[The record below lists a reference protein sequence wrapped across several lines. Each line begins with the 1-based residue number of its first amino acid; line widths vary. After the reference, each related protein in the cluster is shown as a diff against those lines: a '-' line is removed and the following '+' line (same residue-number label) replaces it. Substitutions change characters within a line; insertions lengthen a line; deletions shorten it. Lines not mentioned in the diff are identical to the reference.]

1 MRTALVG
8 FGHAGQVFHGPLLA
22 DDARYRLEVIVTSD
36 AGRAAAA
43 ARLHPQA
50 RVVPDLAAA
59 LATGPDLVVV
69 ASPPATHVPAATAA
83 LAAGCAVVLDKPMCP
98 DPAEGRALVER
109 AEALGRPLTVF
120 HNRRWDSELLT
131 LQRLLAEGALG
142 EVWRFESRLE
152 RWKTAETKPWKAAAT
167 WREGG
172 GVLFD
177 LGSHLIDQALVLF
190 GPVDE
195 VHAELSAHRG
205 GADDDAFVSLRHRSG
220 VRSHLTMST
229 TAALTGDRMRVLGSR
244 AAFVKTAP
252 DVQEAQ
258 LAAGLAPSAADYG
271 QEPPALLG
279 TGDGAEPVACEPGR
293 YPRFYDL
300 LATALLE
307 GGPLPVDPREALAVV
322 ELVAR
327 IHRVRVPE
335 TSVAG

>member
-1 MRTALVG
+1 M
-8 FGHAGQVFHGPLLA
+8 
-22 DDARYRLEVIVTSD
+22 
-36 AGRAAAA
+36 
-43 ARLHPQA
+43 
-50 RVVPDLAAA
+50 VPDVATA

-69 ASPPATHVPAATAA
+69 ASPPATHVPVATAA
-83 LAAGCAVVLDKPMCP
+83 LEAGCAVVLDKPMCP
-98 DPAEGRALVER
+98 DPSQGRALVER

-152 RWKTAETKPWKAAAT
+152 RWKTVETKPWKAAAT

-195 VHAELSAHRG
+195 VHAERSAHRG
-205 GADDDAFVSLRHRSG
+205 GADDDAFVSLHHSSG

-244 AAFVKTAP
+244 AAFVKAAP

-258 LAAGLAPSAADYG
+258 LAAGLAPSAPGYG
-271 QEPPALLG
+271 AEPPALLG
-279 TGDGAEPVACEPGR
+279 VGADTLDVACEPGS

-300 LATALLE
+300 LATALRE
-307 GGPLPVDPREALAVV
+307 GGPLPVDPRDALAVV
-322 ELVAR
+322 EIVER

-335 TSVAG
+335 RSVAG

>member
-1 MRTALVG
+1 
-8 FGHAGQVFHGPLLA
+8 
-22 DDARYRLEVIVTSD
+22 
-36 AGRAAAA
+36 
-43 ARLHPQA
+43 
-50 RVVPDLAAA
+50 VVPDVATA

-69 ASPPATHVPAATAA
+69 ASPPATHVPVATAA
-83 LAAGCAVVLDKPMCP
+83 LEAGCAVVLDKPMCP
-98 DPAEGRALVER
+98 DPSQGRALVER

-152 RWKTAETKPWKAAAT
+152 RWKTVETKPWKAAAT

-195 VHAELSAHRG
+195 VHAERSAHRG
-205 GADDDAFVSLRHRSG
+205 GADDDAFVSLHHSSG

-244 AAFVKTAP
+244 AAFVKAAP

-258 LAAGLAPSAADYG
+258 LAAGLAPSAPGYG
-271 QEPPALLG
+271 AEPPALLG
-279 TGDGAEPVACEPGR
+279 VGADTLDVACEPGS

-300 LATALLE
+300 LATALRE
-307 GGPLPVDPREALAVV
+307 GGPLPVDPRDALAVV
-322 ELVAR
+322 EIVER

-335 TSVAG
+335 RSVAG